1 MFGYLKVNTP
11 LPISGLC
18 WVLDKVCTKSP
29 PTHPRC
35 APATDRH
42 KDGEVM
48 KSIFT
53 APHTHTNVAMEAIP
67 SIPQTNKLH
76 RCRIATRRH
85 FLGQNTQRAQRA
97 YLTERKVRLAEAPS
111 RQITWDV
118 SLPESIIKGER
129 ERWVWKKKW
138 RRERWW
144 DHLEKLF
151 PLSCFQL

>member
-1 MFGYLKVNTP
+1 
-11 LPISGLC
+11 
-18 WVLDKVCTKSP
+18 
-29 PTHPRC
+29 
-35 APATDRH
+35 
-42 KDGEVM
+42 M

-76 RCRIATRRH
+76 RCRIAKRRH

-129 ERWVWKKKW
+129 ER
-138 RRERWW
+138 
-144 DHLEKLF
+144 
-151 PLSCFQL
+151 